1 MKSLF
6 YFLIVFIVAA
16 SAIAQTGGGFN
27 LQQNVIGNGGWK
39 SEGGGFTVLGTM
51 GQSNAGSTTAGGGF
65 HIIDGLWAIENLT
78 PSSPVAT
85 VGGRVTRN
93 KGIAIPRVLVTIS
106 NSGTGLQMH
115 TFTDAHGDYLFGNIP
130 TGQNYSISVDHNHF
144 TFTTSSVLV
153 FVSQDR
159 TGVDFVSQQ

>member
-16 SAIAQTGGGFN
+16 SAVAQTGGGFN

-65 HIIDGLWAIENLT
+65 HIIDGLWAIESLT
-78 PSSPVAT
+78 PSSPVAM

-106 NSGTGLQMH
+106 
-115 TFTDAHGDYLFGNIP
+115 
-130 TGQNYSISVDHNHF
+130 
-144 TFTTSSVLV
+144 
-153 FVSQDR
+153 
-159 TGVDFVSQQ
+159 